1 MNGYNEGYRC
11 EGNETLLAIVAILLT
26 FVSAHKSLSMTSR
39 FVREPPWRPV
49 LKSSRLPCF
58 YLLFFYFPKCTMG
71 HFQPKSV
78 KNIDVCKYLIFWSC
92 LGIFKSCFVSHS
104 KCSKLWLKIFFFFFD
119 QSEWNDFY
127 PYFLRLILK
136 SKINAPLCT
145 TGYAGAVGRLLR
157 QTTKDEELC
166 VK

>member
-49 LKSSRLPCF
+49 LKSSRLPC

-78 KNIDVCKYLIFWSC
+78 KNIDVCKYLTFWSC

-104 KCSKLWLKIFFFFFD
+104 KCSKLWLKIFFFSSLIN
-119 QSEWNDFY
+119 QSECLLSIF
-127 PYFLRLILK
+127 FA
-136 SKINAPLCT
+136 SSFKIQNTCPT
-145 TGYAGAVGRLLR
+145 VH
-157 QTTKDEELC
+157 DELC
-166 VK
+166 GCSRPSSKTDDQR